1 MSADQR
7 IPADLRTRDFW
18 QSLVTRP
25 TAVTMVVLVAV
36 FVANLWLEGRP
47 WWCKSGLALWT
58 AAWTSC
64 TSQNFLDPYSLSHV
78 LHGVIFFWLLQP
90 LASRVS
96 LPWRFAAAVG
106 LEIGWEL
113 LENSPWIIER
123 YRQDTAALDYTGDSI
138 LNSIGDLLSAAVG
151 FVLASRYSWRAS
163 VAIFVVFEL
172 WMLWIARDN
181 LSLNVL
187 MLFYPIDAIKDW
199 QLAGIAP

>member
-123 YRQDTAALDYTGDSI
+123 YRQDTAALDYTGDST